1 MFHWICKW
9 SYKPDELEVLPL
21 VLKKK
26 KIFTLKSDI
35 METNEML
42 HAGMFLNAYF
52 SHLPMK
58 KKMTFAIQALLWK
71 VKPCHLFTKKKEH
84 QEHLEKLSFLLSLFS
99 HQVAVAL
106 ASACLGWKQID
117 APKTA

>member
-1 MFHWICKW
+1 M
-9 SYKPDELEVLPL
+9 
-21 VLKKK
+21 LKKK